1 MTKKTSAH
9 AIADL
14 PPGELE
20 ERVEK
25 VIQHLDAI
33 DALMADAVELSDEER
48 RSALRLSGEDEVKAL
63 SGVLA
68 FADARPELFKVLA
81 TDDDG
86 SDPAVFET
94 KLLATRLKN
103 ADTLSKLVARFAETT
118 GPISDSALY
127 VATLAKR
134 PALLAYELARPYQTR
149 DREYGK
155 YLNDAVNLY
164 RGRAMAGVQTR
175 RAKKVSKTA

>member
-1 MTKKTSAH
+1 MVATSGALHHARLLATKKTSAQ

-14 PPGELE
+14 SPGELE
-20 ERVEK
+20 KRVEK
-25 VIQHLDAI
+25 IIQHLDAI
-33 DALMADAVELSDEER
+33 DTLMADAGDLSDEER
-48 RSALRLSGEDEVKAL
+48 RSALRLGGEDDVKAL

-103 ADTLSKLVARFAETT
+103 ADTLSKLVARFAETRCADLRQRALRRNAREKT
-118 GPISDSALY
+118 GP
-127 VATLAKR
+127 
-134 PALLAYELARPYQTR
+134 ARLRARQAVP
-149 DREYGK
+149 
-155 YLNDAVNLY
+155 DAP
-164 RGRAMAGVQTR
+164 GEKG
-175 RAKKVSKTA
+175 